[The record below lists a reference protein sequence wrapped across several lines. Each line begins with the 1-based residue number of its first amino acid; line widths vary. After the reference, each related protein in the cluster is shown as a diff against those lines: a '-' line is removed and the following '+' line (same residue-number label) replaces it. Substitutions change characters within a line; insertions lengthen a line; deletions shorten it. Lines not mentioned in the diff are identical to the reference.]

1 MSAVAAAE
9 GIVITIGIKPGA
21 YGRRT
26 VELWPGDIAGEISV
40 AAARRERQA
49 AGWAWIAARRWLEKF
64 APDALGPR
72 PRAIPSP
79 YDAWEVLIELL
90 PESLI
95 GELWALAAALRA
107 MGFTVRLPAPA
118 AGGV

>member
-1 MSAVAAAE
+1 MSAVAGAE
-9 GIVITIGIKPGA
+9 GIVIAIEIKPGA

-26 VELWPGDIAGEISV
+26 VELWPRDISGELSCG
-40 AAARRERQA
+40 AARRERRA

-64 APDALGPR
+64 AQDAPSPR

-79 YDAWEVLIELL
+79 YDAWEVLIERL

-118 AGGV
+118 GGV